1 MSELPIQAEAC
12 TIAFVVCAEAIVEGG
27 GAHVYPLAHAVD
39 QAKVGPSAPVLELRR
54 CCATVSGS
62 IPTKVREVPQTWKGL

>member
-1 MSELPIQAEAC
+1 
-12 TIAFVVCAEAIVEGG
+12 
-27 GAHVYPLAHAVD
+27 
-39 QAKVGPSAPVLELRR
+39 VGPSAPVLELRR